1 MTSPKLAKTT
11 RSGRIYQHPLTGAQF
26 PSVTTVL
33 GTVGKGDALKHWAA
47 NEVAKYAV
55 KNIDAWRT
63 LDDAAAIDLLKRE
76 PLRFL
81 DRAASR
87 GTDVHAL
94 AEAYAKTGVLPEWA
108 EEIDGYVTALRAF
121 FNDHQ
126 PTPVLVEHT
135 VFNSEVGYAGSFD
148 MVCKLPQFG
157 DDLCVLDYK
166 TSKAIYPEV
175 AAQLSAYAHGTEYI
189 DDNDQSQPMPQIKRG
204 VAVRF
209 GANGDYEVI
218 ECDIEAAWVY
228 FQAVR
233 KVYDIPVKPFLLGNI
248 AAPAGG
254 VDLQQQ
260 RDWLRDRLQWLKDNN
275 KAALADIAARWS
287 PAIPSLKTD
296 HQHTAEQLRAIK
308 LLINDVEAQHNVE
321 FHEHTPDPQ
330 AKKPT
335 RPPKTAKP
343 KSTVPSDEIDVD
355 ESVVE
360 QLRNRLNSVHPKVTE
375 NAKLIAKQ
383 AAAAKRSI
391 SLNKPSMRRAYLV
404 GVMLDILE
412 ESVETI
418 DLLDAIME
426 HLGFKTAD
434 DTTGA
439 ALGALNMPQLQQMS
453 EINDAIKRGDLGVT
467 YTKTNGLQITR
478 GEETAK

>member
-11 RSGRIYQHPLTGAQF
+11 RSGRVYQHPITGAQY

-55 KNIDAWRT
+55 KNIEAWRT

-94 AEAYAKTGVLPEWA
+94 AETYAKTGVLPEWA

-121 FNDHQ
+121 FNEHQ

-135 VFNSEVGYAGSFD
+135 VFNSEIGYAGSFD

-189 DDNDQSQPMPQIKRG
+189 DDNDQSHPMPEIKRG

-209 GANGDYEVI
+209 GAAGDYEVI
-218 ECDIEAAWVY
+218 ECDIEAAWNY

-233 KVYDIPVKPFLLGNI
+233 RVYDIPVKPFLLGPVN
-248 AAPAGG
+248 APAAA
-254 VDLQQQ
+254 DTTQQ
-260 RDWLRDRLQWLKDNN
+260 REWLSNRLRWLKENHQT
-275 KAALADIAARWS
+275 ALADIAARWS
-287 PAIPSLKTD
+287 PAIPPLKSD

-308 LLINDVEAQHNVE
+308 LLINDVEAQHNVQ
-321 FHEHTPDPQ
+321 FNEHTPEPA
-330 AKKPT
+330 AKKPP
-335 RPPKTAKP
+335 RPPKKEKPAAKQP
-343 KSTVPSDEIDVD
+343 NDEIDVD
-355 ESVVE
+355 QDTVH
-360 QLRNRLNSVHPKVTE
+360 QLRERLNKAHPQVTE
-375 NAKLIAKQ
+375 TAKAIAKQ
-383 AAAAKRSI
+383 AAAAKLSI
-391 SLNKPSMRRAYLV
+391 SLSGKPSIRRAFLV
-404 GVMLDILE
+404 SVMLDLLE
-412 ESVETI
+412 ESNGTTDLIDTI
-418 DLLDAIME
+418 MT
-426 HLGFKTAD
+426 HLEFKTAD
-434 DTTGA
+434 QATGA
-439 ALGALNMPQLQQMS
+439 ALGALDMPQLQQMS
-453 EINDAIKRGDLGVT
+453 DINDAIKRGDLGIT
-467 YTKTNGLQITR
+467 YTKQHGFKITR
-478 GEETAK
+478 ERDSK